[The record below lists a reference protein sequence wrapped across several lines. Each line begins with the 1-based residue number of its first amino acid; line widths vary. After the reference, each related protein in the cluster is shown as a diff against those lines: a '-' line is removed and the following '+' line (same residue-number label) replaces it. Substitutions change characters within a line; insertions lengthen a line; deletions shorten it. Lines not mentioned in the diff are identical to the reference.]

1 MTLTVTAEKETT
13 RTYVDENNK
22 IHWSETGERIGVF
35 YAKESDAGVLRYATT
50 ADDYTVKDNGAA
62 VFSLMADSEYA
73 GYFWAFYPGM
83 ETSAGITLTR
93 SHLSFRHSRR
103 RPKLVSTR
111 RLIC

>member
-50 ADDYTVKDNGAA
+50 ADDYTVKDNVAT
-62 VFSLMADSEYA
+62 LINKKKNSEYE
-73 GYFWAFYPGM
+73 GYFRAFSPVIG
-83 ETSAGITLTR
+83 
-93 SHLSFRHSRR
+93 
-103 RPKLVSTR
+103 
-111 RLIC
+111 